1 MSGKQV
7 QSIPVTE
14 PGVTALVLQRNP
26 ELTVTQVN
34 SIICRNTKKL
44 SHVTFNEI
52 KSDGSWNNEYG
63 YGLVDAYNSVINT
76 PHVVYVQNDTI
87 TGTEV
92 ISADSIYVGKAVT
105 NTKEYGEVILGQG
118 DITLKAKSI
127 TIKNSTTVP
136 LGTKLRINN
145 P

>member
-1 MSGKQV
+1 MLSVGVDTSTNSASAMASVKSSNKKYGTYVWNTANSENATFGRFFRIMNGTGNAYAASGQ
-7 QSIPVTE
+7 
-14 PGVTALVLQRNP
+14 ALGKGITDPYGLPYQCFDR
-26 ELTVTQVN
+26 
-34 SIICRNTKKL
+34 CAR
-44 SHVTFNEI
+44 
-52 KSDGSWNNEYG
+52 GSWIFKYG
-63 YGLVDAYNSVINT
+63 CRRY
-76 PHVVYVQNDTI
+76 
-87 TGTEV
+87 
-92 ISADSIYVGKAVT
+92 GKAVT

>member
-1 MSGKQV
+1 MY
-7 QSIPVTE
+7 TY
-14 PGVTALVLQRNP
+14 TLV
-26 ELTVTQVN
+26 
-34 SIICRNTKKL
+34 
-44 SHVTFNEI
+44 
-52 KSDGSWNNEYG
+52 
-63 YGLVDAYNSVINT
+63 VD
-76 PHVVYVQNDTI
+76 VVYVQNDTI

-118 DITLKAKSI
+118 DITLKAKSV
-127 TIKNSTTVP
+127 TNKNSTTVP